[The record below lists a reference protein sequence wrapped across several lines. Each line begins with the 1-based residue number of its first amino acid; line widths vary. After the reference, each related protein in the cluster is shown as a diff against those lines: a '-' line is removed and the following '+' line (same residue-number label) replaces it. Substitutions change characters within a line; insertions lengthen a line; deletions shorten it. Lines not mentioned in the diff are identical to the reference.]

1 MMTPPEKIT
10 YRLTI
15 EAALRAGHTISDKR
29 NVMTVRPKAEW
40 STLTNPTVLFY
51 AYDRIDQAQQIYRP
65 QPNDVIEVAAD
76 FWCEMADIFQSYD
89 DTVFHF
95 DDDPSSTGIT
105 WDHLKRKDPLLRVVV
120 GLDSFQSFIRSEEL
134 KVAEAASKE
143 PPHEQ

>member
-1 MMTPPEKIT
+1 M
-10 YRLTI
+10 
-15 EAALRAGHTISDKR
+15 
-29 NVMTVRPKAEW
+29 RPKAEW